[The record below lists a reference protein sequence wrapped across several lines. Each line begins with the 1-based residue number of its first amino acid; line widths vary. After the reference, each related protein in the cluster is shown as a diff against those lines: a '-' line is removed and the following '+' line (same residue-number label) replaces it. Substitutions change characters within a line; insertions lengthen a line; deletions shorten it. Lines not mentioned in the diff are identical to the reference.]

1 MSIEARISTIANG
14 FSAAQ
19 LARVASLQVPISFL
33 PPIELK
39 DLTPD
44 ILCGQNLGLKDL
56 TDKKTLIKLLLKIPK
71 LKGLAGS
78 VQRNTSV
85 VKLVALAAT
94 VKEKYEMVQ
103 SKIEALY
110 SFQNDIASIKSDPSP
125 ANIARVAQRYKGKVP
140 GLDRYIQ
147 LASDITNTTKLDF
160 CDLIPNIS
168 FNPETGAVSVNAKKS
183 LFPSENPEAAELL
196 IPSVK
201 DFFTDKSKSPSGIS
215 QNRLKEY
222 ESKVSLE
229 IKKQVLDPSFNSEK
243 DTWLSLSAAS
253 KTLETSGVFAKTKT
267 YGKTPEELQSI
278 GLLTSNEIQ
287 KVDQANEARKTA
299 ELASIATQIL
309 AAAAKP
315 EAMNT
320 KNNDENAVF
329 DFKKI
334 DPQTPEF
341 IQQLKSSLD
350 KIDKIAQ
357 ANKELISDYVAHLNA
372 LTPADVKLAIK
383 AGKNLVALQEPPVHI
398 NTVARPTNTRGRV

>member
-14 FSAAQ
+14 FSAAS

-39 DLTPD
+39 DLSPD

-71 LKGLAGS
+71 VKGIAGS
-78 VQRNTSV
+78 VQRNATV
-85 VKLVALAAT
+85 VQLVALAAN

-103 SKIEALY
+103 SKIEAVY

-147 LASDITNTTKLDF
+147 LASDATNLTELDI

-183 LFPSENPEAAELL
+183 LFPSENPEAAEPL

-215 QNRLKEY
+215 QARLKEY
-222 ESKVSLE
+222 ESKVAFDLTYY
-229 IKKQVLDPSFNSEK
+229 VLDPSLKAER
-243 DTWLSLSAAS
+243 DTLLVLNAAL
-253 KTLETSGVFAKTKT
+253 KNVETSGVFVKTKT
-267 YGKTPEELQSI
+267 YGKTPEELQSL
-278 GLLTSNEIQ
+278 GLLTLSEIQ
-287 KVDQANEARKTA
+287 YVDYANEARK
-299 ELASIATQIL
+299 ASEFAIMKTQIL

-315 EAMNT
+315 EAMYA
-320 KNNDENAVF
+320 KNNDKNAFF
-329 DFKKI
+329 DFKKL
-334 DPQTPEF
+334 DPQTPQF
-341 IQQLKSSLD
+341 IYLLKFSLD

-357 ANKELISDYVAHLNA
+357 ANKELIADYVAHLNA
-372 LTPADVKLAIK
+372 SKPEDVKLAIK
-383 AGKNLVALQEPPVHI
+383 AGENLVALQEPPVHI

>member
-14 FSAAQ
+14 FSAAS

-39 DLTPD
+39 DLSPD

-71 LKGLAGS
+71 VKGIAGS
-78 VQRNTSV
+78 VQRNATV
-85 VKLVALAAT
+85 VQLVALAAN

-103 SKIEALY
+103 SKIEAVY

-147 LASDITNTTKLDF
+147 LASDVTNLTELDI

-215 QNRLKEY
+215 QARLKEY
-222 ESKVSLE
+222 ESKVGFTLTN
-229 IKKQVLDPSFNSEK
+229 QVLDPSLKAER
-243 DTWLSLSAAS
+243 DTLLVLNAAL
-253 KTLETSGVFAKTKT
+253 KNVETSGVFVKTKT
-267 YGKTPEELQSI
+267 YGKTPEELQSL
-278 GLLTSNEIQ
+278 GLLTLDEIQ
-287 KVDQANEARKTA
+287 KVDQANEARK
-299 ELASIATQIL
+299 ASEFAIMKTQIL

-315 EAMNT
+315 EAMYA
-320 KNNDENAVF
+320 KNNDENALF
-329 DFKKI
+329 DFKKL
-334 DPQTPEF
+334 DPQTSEF
-341 IQQLKSSLD
+341 INLLKISLD
-350 KIDKIAQ
+350 KIDEIAQ
-357 ANKELISDYVAHLNA
+357 ANKELIADYVAHLNA
-372 LTPADVKLAIK
+372 STPADIKLAIK
-383 AGKNLVALQEPPVHI
+383 AGENLVALQEPPVHI

>member
-1 MSIEARISTIANG
+1 MSIETRISTIANG

-44 ILCGQNLGLKDL
+44 ILCGQNLGLQDL

-78 VQRNTSV
+78 VQRNASV
-85 VKLVALAAT
+85 VQLVALAAT
-94 VKEKYEMVQ
+94 VKEKYELVQ
-103 SKIEALY
+103 SKIEAVY
-110 SFQNDIASIKSDPSP
+110 SLQNDIASIKSDPSP
-125 ANIARVAQRYKGKVP
+125 ANIARVAERYKGKVP
-140 GLDRYIQ
+140 GLDRYIE
-147 LASDITNTTKLDF
+147 LASDITNTTELDF

-215 QNRLKEY
+215 QARLKEY
-222 ESKVSLE
+222 ELKVSSE
-229 IKKQVLDPSFNSEK
+229 IKKQVLDPSLKAER
-243 DTWLSLSAAS
+243 DAWLLLGAAL
-253 KTLETSGVFAKTKT
+253 KNLETSGVYVKTKK
-267 YGKTPEELQSI
+267 YGKTTEELQSI
-278 GLLTSNEIQ
+278 GVLTLDEIQ
-287 KVDQANEARKTA
+287 KVDRANETRKTA
-299 ELASIATQIL
+299 ELAAIATQIL

-320 KNNDENAVF
+320 KNNDENVF
-329 DFKKI
+329 YDLERI
-334 DPQTPEF
+334 DSTDANF
-341 IQQLKSSLD
+341 ILRFNTSLD

-372 LTPADVKLAIK
+372 STPADVKLAIK

>member
-44 ILCGQNLGLKDL
+44 ILCGQNLGLQDL

-71 LKGLAGS
+71 VKGIAGS
-78 VQRNTSV
+78 VQRNASV
-85 VKLVALAAT
+85 VQLVALAAT
-94 VKEKYEMVQ
+94 VKEKYELVQ
-103 SKIEALY
+103 SKIEAVY

-147 LASDITNTTKLDF
+147 LASDITNTTELDF

-183 LFPSENPEAAELL
+183 LFPSENPEAAEPL

-201 DFFTDKSKSPSGIS
+201 DFFNDKSKSPSGIS
-215 QNRLKEY
+215 QARLREY
-222 ESKVSLE
+222 ELKVAFDLTYY
-229 IKKQVLDPSFNSEK
+229 VLDPSLKAERGTLTMRDGALK
-243 DTWLSLSAAS
+243 A
-253 KTLETSGVFAKTKT
+253 LETTGIFVKTKT
-267 YGKTPEELQSI
+267 YGKTPEELQSL
-278 GLLTSNEIQ
+278 GLLTSAEIHYL
-287 KVDQANEARKTA
+287 DQVNDYKKMS
-299 ELASIATQIL
+299 ELAAMATQIL

-315 EAMNT
+315 EAMNA
-320 KNNDENAVF
+320 KNNDKNAVF

-334 DPQTPEF
+334 NPQTPEF
-341 IQQLKSSLD
+341 IYQLKFNLN

-357 ANKELISDYVAHLNA
+357 ANKELIADYVAHLNA
-372 LTPADVKLAIK
+372 SKPEDVKLAIK
-383 AGKNLVALQEPPVHI
+383 AGENLVALQEPPVHI